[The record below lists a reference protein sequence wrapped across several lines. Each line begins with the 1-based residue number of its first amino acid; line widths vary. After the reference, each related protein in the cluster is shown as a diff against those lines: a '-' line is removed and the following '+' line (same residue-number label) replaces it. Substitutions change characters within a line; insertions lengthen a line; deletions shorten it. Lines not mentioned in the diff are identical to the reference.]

1 MKRHLQTLTKS
12 SALLSAAALTLG
24 ALMAWI
30 PGPAAE
36 AQAPDVMKQL
46 QPSDA
51 QLKQGATLFAAN
63 CASCHGEQGKG
74 DGLAAAALNPKPR
87 NFHSKDA
94 WKNGQTFAGLFKTL
108 EEGIPGS
115 PMGAFNHLSA
125 QDRVALIN
133 HIRSL
138 AKANYPDVTAQDV
151 ETLQK
156 NYQLTEQ
163 LASGGEKAVI
173 PVAKAIELLIE
184 EDAPKQ
190 AKVKQALGKLQS
202 GSDKGS
208 MFITDSSYDQER
220 MLNMLVNAGDSWR
233 GNVQDFSK
241 MVMYNA
247 EVNGFRSM
255 TGSYNSSQWS
265 ELQNAL
271 KKLL

>member
-1 MKRHLQTLTKS
+1 MKRHLTTT
-12 SALLSAAALTLG
+12 ALLGAATIALG
-24 ALMAWI
+24 AMLAWV

-36 AQAPDVMKQL
+36 AQAPDV
-46 QPSDA
+46 
-51 QLKQGATLFAAN
+51 LKQIQPNDEMLKNGATLFAAN

-94 WKNGQTFAGLFKTL
+94 WKNGQTFAGLYKTL
-108 EEGIPGS
+108 EEGLPGT
-115 PMGAFNHLSA
+115 PMGSFNHLPA
-125 QDRVALIN
+125 TDRVALIN

-138 AKANYPDVTAQDV
+138 AKANYPDPTAQDV

-156 NYQLTEQ
+156 DYS
-163 LASGGEKAVI
+163 LAEELAAGGEKALI
-173 PVAKAIELLIE
+173 PVAKAVELLIA

-190 AKVKQALGKLQS
+190 AKVKQALAKLKA
-202 GSDKGS
+202 GTDKGS
-208 MFITDSSYDQER
+208 MLISSSSYDQER
-220 MLNMLVNAGDSWR
+220 MLTMLVNSGDSWR

-255 TGSYNSSQWS
+255 TGSYTSAQWS